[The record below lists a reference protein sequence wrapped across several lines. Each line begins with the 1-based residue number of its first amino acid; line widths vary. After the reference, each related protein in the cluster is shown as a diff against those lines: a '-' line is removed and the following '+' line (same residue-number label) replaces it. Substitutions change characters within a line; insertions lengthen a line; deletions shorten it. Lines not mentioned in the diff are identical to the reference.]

1 MYRLAFALV
10 VAVATGLISQAS
22 RAADLPLKAPALVPG
37 YNWSGIYIG
46 GNVGYGRSTTFW
58 DNLDDTTLWGDNIPP
73 DSFSHGVSGMIGGG
87 QIGYNYQTGPY
98 VFGIEAMIDASAIKG
113 DHASDTVFGAADDQ
127 FETRIKTLV
136 LITGRIGYAWNN
148 LLVYGKGGLAMA
160 NIHLSVT
167 DDTGPFTG
175 SGSASKWRTGLT
187 FGAGLE
193 YGITPNLSVGIEYDY
208 IRLQSAQYELG
219 DDTGTYLWDVDL
231 RNVSLLMAKL
241 NYRLDWLR

>member
-1 MYRLAFALV
+1 MYRVAFVFVAALATV
-10 VAVATGLISQAS
+10 LIPRTAH
-22 RAADLPLKAPALVPG
+22 AAELPLKAPALVPG
-37 YNWSGIYIG
+37 YNWSGLYIG
-46 GNVGYGRSTTFW
+46 GNIGYGRSSTFW
-58 DNLDDTTLWGDNIPP
+58 DNLEDTTLWGDNIPP

-98 VFGIEAMIDASAIKG
+98 VFGIEAMVDASAIKG

-127 FETRIKTLV
+127 FETRIKSLL

-148 LLVYGKGGLAMA
+148 LLVYGKGGMA
-160 NIHLSVT
+160 SAKIHLSVS

-175 SGSASKWRTGLT
+175 AGSASKWRTGLA

-193 YGITPNLSVGIEYDY
+193 YGITRNLSVGIEYDY

-219 DDTGTYLWDVDL
+219 DDTGSYLWDVDL

-241 NYRLDWLR
+241 NYRFNWPR